1 VDSRSDLYSLGI
13 VLYELLTGRLPFELS
28 ADDQTNWAHYHIA
41 SEPLAPG
48 RGGRVVPRQ
57 LSTNKNNI
65 LVNKN
70 HKIYKTHDPHIHDHT
85 PTHPTPTP
93 QPEIIDIIKPHHHP
107 SHPNQ
112 INQNI

>member
-48 RGGRVVPRQ
+48 PGGAHESRQ
-57 LSTNKNNI
+57 IYTKINKN
-65 LVNKN
+65 L
-70 HKIYKTHDPHIHDHT
+70 
-85 PTHPTPTP
+85 
-93 QPEIIDIIKPHHHP
+93 
-107 SHPNQ
+107 
-112 INQNI
+112 